1 MWTMSEIPKS
11 PAEFSPNHFVFLA
24 ERTTPVS
31 TVHLNVDT
39 SVEIETPDD
48 AIPCQPAS
56 NEHIVSDDGYYV
68 IVDAADRDDPDDEP
82 PSKQSRVEVGD
93 YNSDGDRHY
102 SEKGFCADDA
112 NAMNDDDDDMPMQRE
127 QLSLDIIHGDSSEG
141 GESCYEAGYD
151 RSKSS
156 RAGKFCS
163 EEVYKILRSTKN
175 ADVLRDVPRGQKDNC
190 QFVIDNTSNVT
201 RKSSHQPN
209 RFWGDCGV

>member
-24 ERTTPVS
+24 ERTTPAS

-112 NAMNDDDDDMPMQRE
+112 TSMNDDDDMPMQRE
-127 QLSLDIIHGDSSEG
+127 QLSLDITHGDSSEG

-163 EEVYKILRSTKN
+163 NEEVYKILRSTTD
-175 ADVLRDVPRGQKDNC
+175 ADVLRDVPRGRKDN
-190 QFVIDNTSNVT
+190 FTTVLVRLHLHIRIDVDG
-201 RKSSHQPN
+201 K
-209 RFWGDCGV
+209 